1 MRWRTTTATSF
12 LSRCVM
18 ATVASLCD
26 LSTFSLMPPL
36 FFSLSRGKL
45 FQCFLTLFNFFF
57 FSFCGVWVWGGG
69 NRRCATQ
76 KKIGVNKKEKMN
88 GNHSS
93 FSLGGLS
100 LFLLV
105 FPVGFLSSYFCLTF
119 LFNMEIICSHRLS
132 ASEYHQVGS
141 LPPPSS
147 APTSQPTQTAQDCI
161 HPLCDG
167 LFEVASFDPSSG

>member
-1 MRWRTTTATSF
+1 MRH
-12 LSRCVM
+12 
-18 ATVASLCD
+18 
-26 LSTFSLMPPL
+26 
-36 FFSLSRGKL
+36 
-45 FQCFLTLFNFFF
+45 
-57 FSFCGVWVWGGG
+57 
-69 NRRCATQ
+69 TQ
-76 KKIGVNKKEKMN
+76 KNGVNKKEKMN

-93 FSLGGLS
+93 FSFGGLS
-100 LFLLV
+100 LSFLV

-119 LFNMEIICSHRLS
+119 LFNMENICSDRLS

-167 LFEVASFDPSSG
+167 LFEVVSFHPSSG